1 MRWKTIAERLGV
13 DQGTL
18 RKWRAMDGFPDEQ
31 EPEPIRAWMDKHAE
45 GSAQAERR
53 DRERAERGTGDD
65 AATSESA
72 AAKSAPEMLTLDTA
86 APMSIAQLKQL
97 EEAKGKALLNQG
109 VTDKIRAEERE
120 LMLERWRGFVA
131 ALHEGVRDMELSRK
145 QKVTLNGVI
154 DNAWGKVL

>member
-1 MRWKTIAERLGV
+1 MRWKTVAARLGV
-13 DQGTL
+13 SEQML
-18 RKWRAMDGFPDEQ
+18 RKWRAMDGFPDTRDIAI
-31 EPEPIRAWMDKHAE
+31 IRKWMKRHEAD
-45 GSAQAERR
+45 SPQAERQA
-53 DRERAERGTGDD
+53 RERAERGTGDD

-72 AAKSAPEMLTLDTA
+72 AAKTAPEMLTLDTA